1 MCAKSASAIRSFVHC
16 SDSARTRRNLVD
28 RCHRSGFTSVTCMDA
43 EPSCNTTRSTPA
55 VRTSATVAFGRA
67 SARMVKLKARI
78 KQAFLEYDFKKS
90 KLGAE
95 FKDVARFAEVDYRDA
110 WRDVRTI
117 QQANGVRY
125 TQEGLSK
132 LKREK

>member
-1 MCAKSASAIRSFVHC
+1 MTYADNALKTTVVVNKTHEAGLVLNAVSHLVAG
-16 SDSARTRRNLVD
+16 LVD
-28 RCHRSGFTSVTCMDA
+28 VVGS
-43 EPSCNTTRSTPA
+43 EPY
-55 VRTSATVAFGRA
+55 
-67 SARMVKLKARI
+67 
-78 KQAFLEYDFKKS
+78 AFLDYDFRKS